1 MWLHAGNG
9 GPVVAELGV
18 ERDELPLVIGH
29 IFLGV
34 DGIDGALR
42 DADRT
47 VNALIRIDDQKI
59 GALAEAVDRADIDA
73 VGVAA
78 LDAGFGDNVGHGDSI
93 V

>member
-1 MWLHAGNG
+1 L
-9 GPVVAELGV
+9 AELDV
-18 ERDELPLVIGH
+18 ERDKVPLVIRH
-29 IFLGV
+29 IFFSV

-47 VNALIRIDDQKI
+47 VNALIGIDDQKI
-59 GALAEAVDRADIDA
+59 RSFTEAVDRADIDA

>member
-1 MWLHAGNG
+1 M
-9 GPVVAELGV
+9 AELDV
-18 ERDELPLVIGH
+18 ERDKVPLVIRH
-29 IFLGV
+29 IFFSV

-47 VNALIRIDDQKI
+47 VNAFIGIDDQKI
-59 GALAEAVDRADIDA
+59 WTFAEAVDRADIDA

-78 LDAGFGDNVGHGDSI
+78 LDAGFGDNVGLGDSI

>member
-1 MWLHAGNG
+1 VRLHTGDG
-9 GPVVAELGV
+9 GPVVAEFGI
-18 ERDELPLVIGH
+18 ERDKLPLIIWHV
-29 IFLGV
+29 FFGV

-59 GALAEAVDRADIDA
+59 WALAEAVDRADIDA